1 MSSWLCNCFRK
12 KSPPPVDYW
21 DCSRLKL
28 FVLPEEVTRHRKT
41 LTSLDM
47 SVNNF
52 RDVPKVREKGRET
65 AKDVQDCIQVS
76 PAFIVIT
83 DRACLTVRVCVE
95 ETKYITLSMKSNLQS
110 LLKKAK
116 LSNRNSFNFW
126 SPVLAVHVLHA

>member
-65 AKDVQDCIQVS
+65 AKDVQDCIQQVS
-76 PAFIVIT
+76 PAFIVVT
-83 DRACLTVRVCVE
+83 ACLTVRGCVAETNMEVHHTLNE
-95 ETKYITLSMKSNLQS
+95 EQFTT
-110 LLKKAK
+110 LLKIAK
-116 LSNRNSFNFW
+116 LSNKSSFN
-126 SPVLAVHVLHA
+126 L